1 MDTLK
6 GQIEAQAIE
15 LKNKDTIIDKLI
27 DEKVR
32 VDIDKY
38 YQANES
44 NLKQEISDFKKQF
57 QDLKESNN
65 NEKVR

>member
-1 MDTLK
+1 MQEIDELEKRLKDKIKELDALRKKLEIIDTLK

-32 VDIDKY
+32 VGIDKY
-38 YQANES
+38 
-44 NLKQEISDFKKQF
+44 
-57 QDLKESNN
+57 
-65 NEKVR
+65 

>member
-1 MDTLK
+1 MQEIDELEKRLKDKIKELDAERKKLEIMDTLK

-32 VDIDKY
+32 DGSDEY
-38 YQANES
+38 Y
-44 NLKQEISDFKKQF
+44 
-57 QDLKESNN
+57 
-65 NEKVR
+65 

>member
-1 MDTLK
+1 MQEIDELEKRLKDKIKELDGLRKKLEIMDTLK

-32 VDIDKY
+32 VGIDKY
-38 YQANES
+38 Y
-44 NLKQEISDFKKQF
+44 
-57 QDLKESNN
+57 
-65 NEKVR
+65 

>member
-1 MDTLK
+1 MQEIDELEKRLKDKIKELDALRTKSEIMDALK

-32 VDIDKY
+32 F
-38 YQANES
+38 E
-44 NLKQEISDFKKQF
+44 
-57 QDLKESNN
+57 
-65 NEKVR
+65 

>member
-1 MDTLK
+1 MQEIDELEKRLKDKIKELDGLRKKLEIMDTLK

-38 YQANES
+38 
-44 NLKQEISDFKKQF
+44 
-57 QDLKESNN
+57 
-65 NEKVR
+65 

>member
-1 MDTLK
+1 MQEIDELEKRLKDKIKELDGLRKKLEKMDTLK

-32 VDIDKY
+32 VGIDKY
-38 YQANES
+38 
-44 NLKQEISDFKKQF
+44 
-57 QDLKESNN
+57 
-65 NEKVR
+65 

>member
-1 MDTLK
+1 MQEIDELEKRLKDKIKELDGLRKKLEIMDTLK

-32 VDIDKY
+32 VGIDKY
-38 YQANES
+38 
-44 NLKQEISDFKKQF
+44 
-57 QDLKESNN
+57 
-65 NEKVR
+65 